1 VSNLIKL
8 VNREMPEATIEVD
21 LAEWPLTSAQ
31 NIGTIRAGAGWEIHV
46 PSKVNPFE
54 VAKVLEFDVKPGDDP
69 DALKL
74 VIIQGERKWGPLFVE
89 EPGRVHV
96 VFREIADEDDM
107 NYGWEWEHESWT
119 HFLSAGVIASFGA
132 HSEGGAPISSD
143 YSGGI
148 VDLGNYWFAVTQ
160 IESDFEYVIAPVPE
174 NQAQFLTYWI
184 RNHNVE
190 ELFIVLA
197 AECNW
202 SDEAA
207 RDSFEEAREIVAMD
221 LAKIHLEVEPTVARE
236 CIEILTADNPV
247 FRALLLAIEGEFS
260 PASALVMEA
269 LETASEQESAHP
281 IFELES
287 NIANA

>member
-8 VNREMPEATIEVD
+8 VNPDMPDSSIEVE
-21 LAEWPLTSAQ
+21 LADWPLISAQ
-31 NIGTIRAGAGWEIHV
+31 NVGTIRAGAGWEIHV
-46 PSKVNPFE
+46 PTKVNPFE
-54 VAKVLEFDVKPGDDP
+54 VAKELIFDAKPGDDP

-74 VIIQGERKWGPLFVE
+74 VIMQDERKWGPLFVE
-89 EPGRVHV
+89 ESDRIHV

-132 HSEGGAPISSD
+132 HSEGGAPISSN

-160 IESDFEYVIAPVPE
+160 IESDFEYTIALVPE
-174 NQAQFLTYWI
+174 NQAPFLTDWI
-184 RNHNVE
+184 RNHGVE

-197 AECNW
+197 AQCNW
-202 SDEAA
+202 SDEEA

-221 LAKIHLEVEPTVARE
+221 LAKIHLEVEPAVVRG
-236 CIEILTADNPV
+236 CIEILAADNLT
-247 FRALLLAIEGEFS
+247 FRSLLLAIEGEFS

-269 LETASEQESAHP
+269 LETSSERDSAHP
-281 IFELES
+281 VFELEW